1 MPVALAAGAVLA
13 ACSEAPPTR
22 TFDYYMANEL
32 ALESTLVRC
41 NADRMRTRG
50 DPDCI
55 NARIAVER
63 LAKMEEEAV
72 RQRQKAEA
80 LRARAAKLRQE
91 RLEQERLRG
100 ARESRSEPAY
110 REDNYAEDPYAGT
123 YSYLDSG
130 SAPSAQTAGS
140 GPDPGD
146 GSDMSQMPGAGE
158 GAGPGNEGLTP
169 PASKPIEA
177 DEVRAEIRRLE
188 EELRRRREANQQAPE
203 DDESGA

>member
-1 MPVALAAGAVLA
+1 MKRLLVALAAGAVLA
-13 ACSEAPPTR
+13 ACSEAPPAR

-41 NADRMRTRG
+41 NADRMRTRD

-72 RQRQKAEA
+72 RARQKAEA

-91 RLEQERLRG
+91 RLEQERLRA
-100 ARESRSEPAY
+100 ARESRSEPTY

-123 YSYLDSG
+123 YPYPGSEPADLIWSG
-130 SAPSAQTAGS
+130 TGGASPAP
-140 GPDPGD
+140 P
-146 GSDMSQMPGAGE
+146 AGE
-158 GAGPGNEGLTP
+158 LPVVADDGVAP

-177 DEVRAEIRRLE
+177 DEVRAEIKRLE
-188 EELRRRREANQQAPE
+188 EELRHRREANQQAR
-203 DDESGA
+203 DDGDSGA